1 MAAPAERY
9 YAMWQQYGCCLCNV
23 TVMERPSMRSGAAS
37 YRQSRQWAA
46 RSSSDLSEFVIASI
60 TVRLAD
66 IIEHCQHE
74 LVSADHV
81 DQPVHQSRHVDVA
94 DECARHQV
102 AACLGLGIERAVD
115 VHGVTASAWAARFDQ
130 PLQVEQ
136 HSRCVTQSVNRL
148 LTAPSGR
155 AEGEIAA
162 ELDRQLA

>member
-115 VHGVTASAWAARFDQ
+115 AWRYGLSLGGPLSTSPCKLSSTADVS
-130 PLQVEQ
+130 P
-136 HSRCVTQSVNRL
+136 NRL
-148 LTAPSGR
+148 T
-155 AEGEIAA
+155 
-162 ELDRQLA
+162 DC